1 MGTLVPIIDLNLSP
15 NRTTTITAAAIAVT
29 ATSFDIGHSSKSHR
43 CKRSRHYDIEV
54 RVIRGFKYKGV
65 VSSKVNVYDGF
76 YKIVDCWFDVGKSGF
91 GVYFEYLAT
100 TTFPPSVFDQGN
112 NGRLTRE
119 SQSFQS
125 INKHWFYC

>member
-15 NRTTTITAAAIAVT
+15 NRTTTVTAAAIAVA
-29 ATSFDIGHSSKSHR
+29 ATSFDIGHNSKSHR
-43 CKRSRHYDIEV
+43 CRTSNFALERSRHYDIEV

-65 VSSKVNVYDGF
+65 VSSKVYVYDGL

-91 GVYFEYLAT
+91 GVYFEYFAT

-119 SQSFQS
+119 SQSFQ
-125 INKHWFYC
+125 